1 MQKLRFPKILASGF
15 ESAFLAATGGVP
27 QSNEMGASK
36 RPYERAREITRK
48 AATQCAAVSGSL
60 SMPVGPLGM
69 LTILPDLAFVWK
81 IQAQMVVDIAAAFG
95 HPKKLTQQELLT
107 CLFKHVA
114 DNATREYSK
123 AIPLEHQEPRSNLL
137 LEVID
142 RISAPKSQALSVPI
156 RSQIGQVL
164 VQRTVQRVASRLMPL
179 AGAAVVATY
188 SAIDTKEVARTAV
201 ELFSGEKLPARHNK
215 KDFPRAEDMFEA
227 NGIKEIDP
235 KEL

>member
-1 MQKLRFPKILASGF
+1 
-15 ESAFLAATGGVP
+15 
-27 QSNEMGASK
+27 
-36 RPYERAREITRK
+36 
-48 AATQCAAVSGSL
+48 
-60 SMPVGPLGM
+60 MPVGPLGM

-123 AIPLEHQEPRSNLL
+123 AIPLEHQEPKSNLL

-142 RISAPKSQALSVPI
+142 RLSAPKGNALTVPV
-156 RSQIGQVL
+156 RNQIGQVI
-164 VQRTVQRVASRLMPL
+164 VRRTVQRVASRLMPI

-201 ELFSGEKLPARHNK
+201 ELFSGEKLPARRNK
-215 KDFPRAEDMFEA
+215 SDFPRAEDMFEA
-227 NGIKEIDP
+227 TAMKEVDP
-235 KEL
+235 RDL